1 MDRAVANGREPRR
14 DDVVRTMGAR
24 EYIADL
30 KPSIST
36 LLLIVHVE
44 GWASIFS
51 RHPFACLF
59 SCHFFTRPPH
69 KGEIIAK
76 TMNAE
81 SFPTAIKDRI
91 VDKIRS
97 NKLTIIVVRDLCSF
111 SFSST
116 SHIVYSLLSCLMS
129 YIQTVGTNRLR

>member
-1 MDRAVANGREPRR
+1 MK
-14 DDVVRTMGAR
+14 
-24 EYIADL
+24 IA
-30 KPSIST
+30 
-36 LLLIVHVE
+36 E
-44 GWASIFS
+44 
-51 RHPFACLF
+51 
-59 SCHFFTRPPH
+59 
-69 KGEIIAK
+69 

-81 SFPTAIKDRI
+81 SFPTALKDRI

-111 SFSST
+111 SFSFRLT